1 MAAHVRLQWLSD
13 TVGSGD
19 AWVIQEHVSVDD
31 AMLHQIAQHDLRQS
45 KACLTHVSID
55 AVIVADALLGKIKH
69 HEGPMVA
76 SMERKEIHL
85 ILVGHLVLQSLQDF
99 L

>member
-31 AMLHQIAQHDLRQS
+31 VMLHQIAQHDFRQC
-45 KACLTHVSID
+45 KASLIHVSID
-55 AVIVADALLGKIKH
+55 TVIVADALLGKIKH
-69 HEGPMVA
+69 HEGPMLGRL
-76 SMERKEIHL
+76 ERKEMHL
-85 ILVGHLVLQSLQDF
+85 ILVGHLMSKSL
-99 L
+99 

>member
-19 AWVIQEHVSVDD
+19 AWVILERVSFDEVT
-31 AMLHQIAQHDLRQS
+31 LHQIAQHEFRQS

-55 AVIVADALLGKIKH
+55 AVIVADALLGKIKD

-85 ILVGHLVLQSLQDF
+85 VLVGHLMLQSLQDF